1 MKKTQQTM
9 HPAIRAG
16 LASDEHLVVGPE
28 NQIIFADD
36 RMPPVLATPWLI
48 AHMEYAARKAI
59 APYLQPDERSVGVT
73 VDIEHLAPAPVGDRV
88 TCRAKVILVSPPFVT
103 FAVEA
108 FDDIEPLARGV
119 HKRAVI
125 HVDRFRA
132 RLEKKAKAIGE
143 RPQN

>member
-1 MKKTQQTM
+1 MKKPPTLSPQIK
-9 HPAIRAG
+9 PG
-16 LASDEHLVVGPE
+16 LMFDEHLVVGPE

-48 AHMEYAARKAI
+48 AHMEYAARKAL
-59 APYLQPDERSVGVT
+59 APHLADDERSVGVT

-88 TCRAKVILVSPPFVT
+88 TCRAKVILVQPPFVT

-125 HVDRFRA
+125 DVDRFRN
-132 RLEKKAKAIGE
+132 RLNKKADAVAGTPKK
-143 RPQN
+143 

>member
-1 MKKTQQTM
+1 M
-9 HPAIRAG
+9 HPGIKAG
-16 LASDEHLVVGPE
+16 LSFDEHIVVGPD
-28 NQIIFADD
+28 NQIVFADD

-59 APYLQPDERSVGVT
+59 APFLEPDERSVGVT

-88 TCRAKVILVSPPFVT
+88 TCRAKVILVRPPFVT

-108 FDDIEPLARGV
+108 FDDVEPLARGV

-125 HVDRFRA
+125 HVDRFRS

>member
-1 MKKTQQTM
+1 MKPQQTL
-9 HPAIRAG
+9 HSAIKAG
-16 LASDEHLVVGPE
+16 LTFDEHLVVGPE
-28 NQIIFADD
+28 NQISFADD

-59 APYLQPDERSVGVT
+59 APYLQPEERSVGVT

-88 TCRAKVILVSPPFVT
+88 TCRAKVILVRPPFVT

-125 HVDRFRA
+125 HVDRFRS

>member
-1 MKKTQQTM
+1 MKRPDPLNPSIK
-9 HPAIRAG
+9 AG
-16 LASDEHLVVGPE
+16 LSFDEHLVVGPE

-59 APYLQPDERSVGVT
+59 APFLDTDQRSVGVT

-88 TCRAKVILVSPPFVT
+88 TCRAKVILVQPPFVT

-108 FDDIEPLARGV
+108 FDDYEVLAKGV

-125 HVDRFRA
+125 HVDRFRS
-132 RLEKKAKAIGE
+132 RIVKKAANMAE
-143 RPQN
+143 RPH

>member
-1 MKKTQQTM
+1 MKPPPSLN
-9 HPAIRAG
+9 PAIKAG
-16 LASDEHLVVGPE
+16 LSFDEHLVVGPE
-28 NQIIFADD
+28 NQISFADD

-59 APYLQPDERSVGVT
+59 APHLEPDERSVGVT
-73 VDIEHLAPAPVGDRV
+73 VDIEHLAPAPIGDKV
-88 TCRAKVILVSPPFVT
+88 TCRAKVILVRPPFVT

-108 FDDIEPLARGV
+108 FDELEPLARGV

-132 RLEKKAKAIGE
+132 RLVKKAKAIGE

>member
-1 MKKTQQTM
+1 MKKPPTLS
-9 HPAIRAG
+9 PAIKAG
-16 LASDEHLVVGPE
+16 LTFDEHIVVGPE
-28 NQIIFADD
+28 NQITFADD

-59 APYLQPDERSVGVT
+59 APHLAENERSVGVT

-88 TCRAKVILVSPPFVT
+88 TCRAKVILVQPPFVT

-119 HKRAVI
+119 HKRAI
-125 HVDRFRA
+125 IDVDRFRN
-132 RLEKKAKAIGE
+132 RLNKKANDVQGRKGK
-143 RPQN
+143 

>member
-1 MKKTQQTM
+1 MKPQPTLN
-9 HPAIRAG
+9 PAIKAG
-16 LASDEHLVVGPE
+16 LSYDERIVVGPE

-36 RMPPVLATPWLI
+36 KMPPVLATPWLI

-73 VDIEHLAPAPVGDRV
+73 VDIEHLAPAPVGDVV
-88 TCRAKVILVSPPFVT
+88 TCRARVILVQPPFVT

-108 FDDIEPLARGV
+108 FDAVEPLARGV

-132 RLEKKAKAIGE
+132 RLERKAKAIGE

>member
-1 MKKTQQTM
+1 
-9 HPAIRAG
+9 
-16 LASDEHLVVGPE
+16 
-28 NQIIFADD
+28 
-36 RMPPVLATPWLI
+36 
-48 AHMEYAARKAI
+48 
-59 APYLQPDERSVGVT
+59 
-73 VDIEHLAPAPVGDRV
+73 
-88 TCRAKVILVSPPFVT
+88 VILVRPPFVT

-108 FDDIEPLARGV
+108 YDEIETLARGV